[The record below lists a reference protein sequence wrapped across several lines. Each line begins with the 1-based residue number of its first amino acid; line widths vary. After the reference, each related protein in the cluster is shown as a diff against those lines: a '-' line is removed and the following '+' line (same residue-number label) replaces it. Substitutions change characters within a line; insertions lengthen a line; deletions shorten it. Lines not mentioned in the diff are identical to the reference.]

1 MFLGIDTSNY
11 TTSVALFDGENVVAN
26 KKIMLSVKKGERGL
40 RQSNA
45 LFQHTV
51 NLPIIFEQLNIEEN
65 IEAVAVSSKPR
76 NIEGSYMPC
85 FLAGT
90 SVAKSISKVLNCE
103 CFETSHQ
110 IGHILSA
117 VYSASAFDFLK
128 DEFLAFHISGGTT
141 DLILVKPDDE
151 NIISAEI
158 VASSSDLK
166 AGQLIDRIGVK
177 LGYDFPCGKKIDELA
192 SKSAAEFKI
201 KPTVTDGNCSLS
213 GVENKAL
220 KMIEQGVNEC
230 DVAKFVL
237 EYIKYSLEQMM
248 LFAVDKYKNNN
259 IIFAGGVMSNSL
271 ISKYFKDNYSVLFA
285 KPEFSCDNAVG
296 TAVYAW
302 LKRGKK

>member
-11 TTSVALFDGENVVAN
+11 TTSVALLDNGKVVN

-51 NLPIIFEQLNIEEN
+51 NLPLVFDELNIDKS
-65 IEAVAVSSKPR
+65 IEAVAVSSRPR
-76 NIEGSYMPC
+76 NVEGSYMPC

-103 CFETSHQ
+103 YYETSHQ
-110 IGHILSA
+110 IGHILAA
-117 VYSASAFDFLK
+117 VYSASAFDFLN
-128 DEFLAFHISGGTT
+128 DEFLAFHVSGGTT
-141 DLILVKPDDE
+141 DLILVRPDKE
-151 NIISAEI
+151 NIINAEI
-158 VASSSDLK
+158 IASSTDLK

-177 LGYDFPCGKKIDELA
+177 LGYGFPCGKKIDELA
-192 SKSAAEFKI
+192 SKSVDEFKI
-201 KPTVTDGNCSLS
+201 KPTVKDGNCSLS

-220 KMIEQGVNEC
+220 KMIEQGINEC
-230 DVAKFVL
+230 DIAKFIL
-237 EYIKYSLEQMM
+237 EYIKRSLEEMM
-248 LFAVDKYKNNN
+248 LFAIDKYKIKN

-302 LKRGKK
+302 LKRGRK